1 MYAIVEVSG
10 KQYKVEK
17 GMKLYV
23 DKLGEKDKAKLV
35 FDKVLFVNDGKDI
48 SVGTPYVDGFVVKA
62 EVVDPEIKDK
72 KVIVFKYKNKTGYHK
87 KQGHRQQYTL
97 LTIKDILK
105 SDSKAIKA
113 ENKEVVTEV
122 ASVVAEV
129 KKPVAKKIVKASDS
143 AEKKPVKKTTV
154 KKAE

>member
-23 DKLGEKDKAKLV
+23 DRLGEKDKAKLV
-35 FDKVLFVNDGKDI
+35 LDKVLFVNDGKVI
-48 SVGTPYVDGFVVKA
+48 SVGTPYVEGYVVKA
-62 EVVDPEIKDK
+62 EVIDPEFKDK

-87 KQGHRQQYTL
+87 KQGHRQQYTIL
-97 LTIKDILK
+97 NIKDIAK
-105 SDSKAIKA
+105 ADSKPVK
-113 ENKEVVTEV
+113 EKVEVVAADV
-122 ASVVAEV
+122 APVV
-129 KKPVAKKIVKASDS
+129 KKPAVKKTVKAS
-143 AEKKPVKKTTV
+143 APVEKKPVKKTTA

>member
-1 MYAIVEVSG
+1 MYVIVEVSG

-48 SVGTPYVDGFVVKA
+48 SVGTPYVEGFVVKA
-62 EVVDPEIKDK
+62 EVVDPEVKDK

-105 SDSKAIKA
+105 AESKVSKEDI
-113 ENKEVVTEV
+113 KEV
-122 ASVVAEV
+122 VVAEV
-129 KKPVAKKIVKASDS
+129 APVVKKPAVKKAVKASDS
-143 AEKKPVKKTTV
+143 VETKPVKKTTA